1 MNLKAFEKLINT
13 QYLKQYNTLIVGG
26 FDEPLYLPENGNR
39 PAEIRYT
46 RDYYRSALHE
56 LAHWCVAGK
65 ERRMQEDY
73 GYWYVPDGR
82 NQEQQNEFYKCEV
95 KPQAIE
101 WAFSLACGVRF
112 DIGVDNI
119 NQTVTGDPEFRKTVR
134 SQLFSYLKEGFP
146 IRAQQL
152 LQLIGDSRMGGSVE
166 ISKLLEMELENV
178 D

>member
-13 QYLKQYNTLIVGG
+13 QFLKQYNTHIVGG

-65 ERRMQEDY
+65 ERRLQEDY
-73 GYWYVPDGR
+73 DYWYVPDGR
-82 NQEQQNEFYKCEV
+82 NQEQQNEFYQCEV

-101 WAFSLACGVRF
+101 WAFSLACGVKF
-112 DIGVDNI
+112 DISVDNI
-119 NQTVTGDPEFRKTVR
+119 NQAVSGDPEFRKKVR

-146 IRAQQL
+146 ARAQQL
-152 LQLIGDSRMGGSVE
+152 LELIVNYRMGGSNK
-166 ISKLLEMELENV
+166 IYGILEKQLENY